1 MSNSKQSEVAF
12 LMMKNWREQLDLL
25 TDEQR
30 GILLKAIY
38 DYQCDGT
45 DFYTSDGVLNI
56 LWISI
61 KQIFNINN
69 KKYEETC
76 AKNRQNIAKRWNN
89 NTTVSSGISKNTKN
103 TDIDINKDN
112 DKVIDKDIVNDVDI
126 EIVEDTGEVTEHTSP
141 AVTAAYKKYISLL
154 SDDFYN
160 TPDMLNMDTT
170 YTNYTNSQLC
180 ALYELVEEEAL
191 ERYLNKAADYSAR
204 DMPKMII
211 AWAVEDGKIIKSD
224 NLS

>member
-1 MSNSKQSEVAF
+1 MSNSKQSDVAF

-69 KKYEETC
+69 KKYDERC
-76 AKNRQNIAKRWNN
+76 AVNRQNAAKRWDNN
-89 NTTVSSGISKNTKN
+89 ANASIRISKNAKDA
-103 TDIDINKDN
+103 DIDIDKEKD
-112 DKVIDKDIVNDVDI
+112 IDIVNDNEIDF

-141 AVTAAYKKYISLL
+141 ALTAAYKKYISLL
-154 SDDFYN
+154 KSDIYN
-160 TPDMLNMDTT
+160 TPDMLNMDST

-191 ERYLNKAADYSAR
+191 ERYLNKAADYSSR
-204 DMPKMII
+204 DIPKMII